1 MLVLRRRVGEQVWI
15 GETCVTILAI
25 APHQVKLGFT
35 APPDIVIVRSELM
48 KQEQPFLSPTP
59 SLPPSDKQT

>member
-15 GETCVTILAI
+15 GTTYVTVLAI
-25 APHQVKLGFT
+25 APNQVKLGFT

-48 KQEQPFLSPTP
+48 KREQDSLSPTP
-59 SLPPSDKQT
+59 SLPPSDRQT